1 MKFWRTLKLN
11 KIGLIAIL
19 LFTSAY
25 KYMPEKGTYISLSPA
40 ITEILYAINAQDKL
54 KAVTL
59 FSNYP
64 KKAKS
69 KPKVGSYFLVN
80 KESILKFNAEYILC
94 LNMQKQIIDDL
105 KVVGIKPI
113 YFKTEN
119 LEDIKAN
126 ILKIGKITNHLKASE
141 SLVKDIEYKTNTTKA
156 KVPKKILFVVNTQP
170 FIAAGNKSFVHDII
184 TKAGHKNITDFYNSD
199 FPLVSL
205 EYAAMQKPDI
215 IITRGPNEAKY
226 LKKYLKGKFIILTK
240 EQNDSISRH
249 GPRAFKMLEFFSNL

>member
-1 MKFWRTLKLN
+1 MKFWRTLKFSN
-11 KIGLIAIL
+11 IGLIAIL
-19 LFTSAY
+19 LLTCAY

-64 KKAKS
+64 KEARE
-69 KPKVGSYFLVN
+69 KPKVGSYFLIN

-94 LNMQKQIIDDL
+94 LNMQKQVVDDL

-119 LEDIKAN
+119 LEDIKTN
-126 ILKIGKITNHLKASE
+126 ILKIGNITNHLKEAE
-141 SLVKDIEYKTNTTKA
+141 NLIKKLEHQTNTAKA
-156 KVPKKILFVVNTQP
+156 KVSKKVLFVVNTQP

-215 IITRGPNEAKY
+215 VITRGPNEAEY

-249 GPRAFKMLEFFSNL
+249 GPRAFKMLEFFSKL